1 MIMNNKESYN
11 EFRNRIY
18 SYLLDYKLKNI
29 TKRKGTFK
37 SVESDYFLPDSI
49 ASREFPA
56 MLYGPIIPVVEE
68 IQNSKYKYKPHIFSK
83 IHIASSQT
91 ACINLF
97 IPILESQH
105 ADDILK
111 ELTATPSDFDHID
124 RDELFHGYRLEF
136 WDSTDDKYEGL
147 LGDHTKQ
154 AGTDSDIAIAYRDK
168 LGNLC
173 LWLIEHK
180 LTEKEFTE
188 CGGYKS
194 EQKQKEK
201 QNRLN
206 KCLTSNLS
214 EILADPS
221 ICYYHHKCGYN
232 YWGIMSMT
240 GVSDF
245 FKGELDL
252 KGCPFRRGLNQLWRN
267 QLLAIALERQ
277 VPNKYHEVYF
287 SVVHHPENHFLTQSM
302 DEYRKLIN
310 NSSKFGSFTSLD
322 LIDAAKIDPQL
333 SEWINWY
340 VGVYLG
346 GKTH

>member
-29 TKRKGTFK
+29 TKQKGTFK

-56 MLYGPIIPVVEE
+56 MLYDPIIPVVEE
-68 IQNSKYKYKPHIFSK
+68 IQNSEYKYKPHIFSK

-111 ELTATPSDFDHID
+111 DLTATPSDFDHID

-136 WDSTDDKYEGL
+136 WDSTDDKDKGL
-147 LGDHTKQ
+147 LGDHSKQ
-154 AGTDSDIAIAYRDK
+154 AGTDSDIAIAYHDK
-168 LGNLC
+168 RGNLC

-188 CGGYKS
+188 CGAYKS
-194 EQKQKEK
+194 T
-201 QNRLN
+201 NN
-206 KCLTSNLS
+206 KDKSMCQSCSLS
-214 EILADPS
+214 DIIAEPS
-221 ICYYHHKCGYN
+221 ICYYHQVRKYN
-232 YWGIMSMT
+232 YWEIMSMD

-245 FKGELDL
+245 FSGNFEGV
-252 KGCPFRRGLNQLWRN
+252 GCPFRGGLNQLWRN
-267 QLLAIALERQ
+267 QLLAIALEKQ

-310 NSSKFGSFTSLD
+310 NSPKFGSFTSLD
-322 LIDAAKIDPQL
+322 LIDVAKNDPQL
-333 SEWINWY
+333 SEWIEWY
-340 VGVYLG
+340 VDVYLG
-346 GKTH
+346 GKTRYF

>member
-1 MIMNNKESYN
+1 MDTEESYKV
-11 EFRNRIY
+11 FRDRIY
-18 SYLLDYKLKNI
+18 SYLLSYKLEKI
-29 TKRKGTFK
+29 TKDQGIFRGLK
-37 SVESDYFLPDSI
+37 SDYFLPENIVSKDY
-49 ASREFPA
+49 PA
-56 MLYGPIIPVVEE
+56 MLYDPIISVVEE
-68 IQNSKYKYKPHIFSK
+68 IQNSEYKYKPHIFSK

-97 IPILESQH
+97 IPILESPL

-111 ELTATPSDFDHID
+111 RLNATPSNFDHID

-136 WDSTDDKYEGL
+136 WDSTDDKDKGL
-147 LGDHTKQ
+147 LGDHSKQ

-168 LGNLC
+168 QGNLC

-194 EQKQKEK
+194 EQKRKKK

-206 KCLTSNLS
+206 KCLTSNFA
-214 EILADPS
+214 EILADHS

-232 YWGIMSMT
+232 YWGIMSMS

-245 FKGELDL
+245 FNGKLEI

-302 DEYRKLIN
+302 NKYRELN
-310 NSSKFGSFTSLD
+310 NHSSKFGSFTSLD

-346 GKTH
+346 RKTH

>member
-1 MIMNNKESYN
+1 MNNKESYN

-29 TKRKGTFK
+29 TKQKGTFK

-56 MLYGPIIPVVEE
+56 MLYDPIIPVVEE
-68 IQNSKYKYKPHIFSK
+68 IQNSEYKYKPHIFSK
-83 IHIASSQT
+83 IHIVSSQT

-111 ELTATPSDFDHID
+111 ELTATPSNFDHID
-124 RDELFHGYRLEF
+124 RNELFHGYRLEF
-136 WDSTDDKYEGL
+136 WDSTDDKDKGL

-168 LGNLC
+168 QGNLC

-194 EQKQKEK
+194 SKNETKDICQS
-201 QNRLN
+201 
-206 KCLTSNLS
+206 CSLS
-214 EILADPS
+214 DILADS
-221 ICYYHHKCGYN
+221 SLCYYHQVRKYN
-232 YWGIMSMT
+232 YWRIMSMDC
-240 GVSDF
+240 VSDF
-245 FKGELDL
+245 FNGNFEGV
-252 KGCPFRRGLNQLWRN
+252 GCPFRGGLNQLWRN
-267 QLLAIALERQ
+267 QLLAISLEEQ
-277 VPNKYHEVYF
+277 VPNKYKEVYF
-287 SVVHHPENHFLTQSM
+287 SVVHHPENQFLAQSM
-302 DEYRKLIN
+302 NEYRELTN
-310 NSSKFGSFTSLD
+310 HSPKFGSFTSLD
-322 LIDAAKIDPQL
+322 LIYVANIDPNL
-333 SEWINWY
+333 SDWINWY
-340 VGVYLG
+340 IGVYLG
-346 GKTH
+346 GKTR